1 MIKNKIPL
9 PRDRGAWQGPEMSF
23 PLLSF
28 RCAAGAARRET
39 VAKWYWPAAAA
50 AVLVAVLVVVVALV
64 TALSPRISHL
74 AVN

>member
-28 RCAAGAARRET
+28 RCAAGGARRET
-39 VAKWYWPAAAA
+39 VANTYDQAMHGGDREIA
-50 AVLVAVLVVVVALV
+50 
-64 TALSPRISHL
+64 RIIFHH
-74 AVN
+74 